1 MSLRSMLGGEHV
13 QRRDLSGRHAL
24 PRDADLPRQPYG
36 GGSRGNRR
44 EPSRLPKLT
53 PAQYR
58 ILGVIAA
65 AGGIPISKS
74 DIAEAAGCVVRTA
87 DRALQRLRAEG
98 LVESVGNFAEAGG
111 QMANSYRI
119 RAQVGEST
127 RARIRL
133 SP

>member
-1 MSLRSMLGGEHV
+1 MPKGESV
-13 QRRDLSGRHAL
+13 ANSIRASVTPSAPDN
-24 PRDADLPRQPYG
+24 PTG

-111 QMANSYRI
+111 QIGNSYHLHTQKEDNPQVRI
-119 RAQVGEST
+119 R
-127 RARIRL
+127 
-133 SP
+133 PDP

>member
-1 MSLRSMLGGEHV
+1 MSKGETLVEGMRSPEMPTSP
-13 QRRDLSGRHAL
+13 DN
-24 PRDADLPRQPYG
+24 PTG

-87 DRALQRLRAEG
+87 DRALRRLRAEG

-127 RARIRL
+127 RARIRS

>member
-1 MSLRSMLGGEHV
+1 MLGGANMSKGETLV
-13 QRRDLSGRHAL
+13 EGMRSPEMPTSPDNPA
-24 PRDADLPRQPYG
+24 G
-36 GGSRGNRR
+36 GGSHGDRC

-98 LVESVGNFAEAGG
+98 LVELVVNYDEAGG
-111 QMANSYRI
+111 QMANSYHLHTQKEDNFQVRI
-119 RAQVGEST
+119 R
-127 RARIRL
+127 
-133 SP
+133 PDP

>member
-1 MSLRSMLGGEHV
+1 MTGGGHAKGRIRSEQHS
-13 QRRDLSGRHAL
+13 RI
-24 PRDADLPRQPYG
+24 RDALCARQPYG

-58 ILGVIAA
+58 ILSVIAA

-87 DRALQRLRAEG
+87 DRALQRLRAER
-98 LVESVGNFAEAGG
+98 LVELVVNYDEAGG
-111 QMANSYRI
+111 QMVNSYCI

-127 RARIRL
+127 RARIRP

>member
-1 MSLRSMLGGEHV
+1 MPKGESV
-13 QRRDLSGRHAL
+13 ANSIRASVTPSAPDN
-24 PRDADLPRQPYG
+24 PTG

-87 DRALQRLRAEG
+87 DRALQRLRAER
-98 LVESVGNFAEAGG
+98 LVELVVNYDEAGG
-111 QMANSYRI
+111 QMANSYHLHTQKEDNPQGRI
-119 RAQVGEST
+119 R
-127 RARIRL
+127 
-133 SP
+133 PDP